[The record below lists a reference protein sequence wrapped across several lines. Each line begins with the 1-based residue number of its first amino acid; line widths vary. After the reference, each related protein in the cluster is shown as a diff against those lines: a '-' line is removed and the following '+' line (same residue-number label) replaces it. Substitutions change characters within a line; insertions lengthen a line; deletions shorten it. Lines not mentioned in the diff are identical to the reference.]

1 MVKITSEQIE
11 FSSTNI
17 QKSAFPYIGTIL
29 LWGGDAINTDIDG
42 YLLCNGQ
49 AVNIV
54 DYPQLYTVIGST
66 YGGSGTVFN
75 VPNFKK
81 RFPLGADN
89 STNVSYRST
98 VTGGV
103 KQLTNAH
110 FPHTHAFSFSR
121 IFHTGE
127 TRGAEG
133 GDSDDDQIATSS
145 FTTATASIVISP
157 NETIAQK
164 EYYPQ
169 YCIVNYIIRAK

>member
-17 QKSAFPYIGTIL
+17 QKSAFPYIGTML
-29 LWGGDAINTDIDG
+29 LWGGDAINTNIDG

-49 AVNIV
+49 SVNIV
-54 DYPQLYTVIGST
+54 DYPELYNVIGTT

-75 VPNFKK
+75 VPNLKK
-81 RFPLGADN
+81 RFPLGVDN
-89 STNVSYRST
+89 STNMSYKST

-103 KQLTNAH
+103 KQLTAAH
-110 FPHTHAFSFSR
+110 YPHTHTFSFNELVFVNR
-121 IFHTGE
+121 
-127 TRGAEG
+127 RGAESG
-133 GDSDDDQIATSS
+133 GDRYAT
-145 FTTATASIVISP
+145 TNIYTNTASIAISP

>member
-1 MVKITSEQIE
+1 MVKITGSQIE
-11 FSSTNI
+11 FTDTNI

-29 LWGGDAINTDIDG
+29 LWGGDAINPDIDG

-54 DYPQLYTVIGST
+54 DYPQLYNVIGTT

-75 VPNFKK
+75 VPNLKK

-89 STNVSYRST
+89 STNMSYKST

-110 FPHTHAFSFSR
+110 FPHKHSFSFNEVAGNDRNGS
-121 IFHTGE
+121 E
-127 TRGAEG
+127 TEG
-133 GDSDDDQIATSS
+133 GERSAAVEIKRA
-145 FTTATASIVISP
+145 TATI
-157 NETIAQK
+157 TIASNAVGHQK
-164 EYYPQ
+164 DYYPR